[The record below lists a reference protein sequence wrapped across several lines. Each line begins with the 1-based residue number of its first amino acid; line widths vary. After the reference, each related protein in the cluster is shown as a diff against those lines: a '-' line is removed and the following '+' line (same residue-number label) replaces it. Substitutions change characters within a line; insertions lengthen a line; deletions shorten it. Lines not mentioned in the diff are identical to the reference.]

1 MGERSGCCSC
11 KGAERLVCMN
21 EEEEFESLLQEL
33 LKDLL
38 NLLKLVIWVMVT
50 QKIGI
55 CNIVKFTKPRARLSH
70 SRSV

>member
-11 KGAERLVCMN
+11 EWAERLVCMN

-38 NLLKLVIWVMVT
+38 NLLKLI
-50 QKIGI
+50 I
-55 CNIVKFTKPRARLSH
+55 
-70 SRSV
+70 

>member
-11 KGAERLVCMN
+11 EGAERRVCMN

-38 NLLKLVIWVMVT
+38 NLLKLI
-50 QKIGI
+50 I
-55 CNIVKFTKPRARLSH
+55 
-70 SRSV
+70 